1 MNTRRP
7 DSAAPLTQA
16 RRIVVKVGSALLVD
30 GDTGRVN
37 RAWLETLVEDLL
49 RLRKRGQPVILVSAG
64 AIVLGRRRLG
74 LKHGALRLEESQAA
88 AAVGQIRLAHA
99 YKELL
104 EGCDVTVAQVLL
116 TLEDSE
122 RRRRYLNARA
132 TLESLL
138 ALGALPV
145 INENDTVATAEI
157 RYGDND
163 RLAARVAQMAG
174 ADCLVLLSD
183 VEGLYS
189 ADPTRDPGARFIHE
203 VPQITPGIEAMA
215 GRAAAQVGSG
225 GMAAKMAAARI
236 AVAAGCHMCIA
247 AGVHRHPLRRIEEG
261 ADCTWFVPSATPAAA
276 SKQWIAGTL
285 RPAGA
290 LTIDAGARRALLEGR
305 SLLPAGVI
313 AARGRFDR
321 GDTVSVLAADGAE
334 IARGIVAYSDVDAAR
349 IMGRKSSEI
358 ADILGFR
365 GRDEMIHRDDLVLM
379 RQELTG
385 AVWRGPAR
393 TGSTTGA
400 GARPSGLG
408 RTRVAVP
415 LAVAGTARERATT
428 VPADAGAL
436 CLKSGNAGLLRGG
449 SESQHSSRALHECL
463 APGLQSAGLPAQCI
477 QLVPLTDRA
486 AVGYMLA
493 GMSEYLDVIVPR
505 GGKTLVQRVQ
515 KEARGPVIGHL
526 EGNCHEY
533 IDRRP
538 DRRLAATIPTD

>member
-7 DSAAPLTQA
+7 DSAAPLTKA

-30 GDTGRVN
+30 GETGRVN

-49 RLRKRGQPVILVSAG
+49 RLRKRGQRVILVSSG
-64 AIVLGRRRLG
+64 AIALGRRRLG
-74 LKHGALRLEESQAA
+74 LKHGTLRLEESQAA

-163 RLAARVAQMAG
+163 RLAARVAQMVG

-189 ADPTRDPGARFIHE
+189 ADPNREPGARFIHE
-203 VPQITPGIEAMA
+203 VPQITPEIEAMA
-215 GRAAAQVGSG
+215 GSSASQVGSG
-225 GMAAKMAAARI
+225 GMTAKIAAARI

-261 ADCTWFVPSATPAAA
+261 ADCTWFVPTATPAAA
-276 SKQWIAGTL
+276 RKQWIAGTL

-290 LTIDAGARRALLEGR
+290 ITIDAGALRALLEGS
-305 SLLPAGVI
+305 SLLPAGVTG
-313 AARGRFDR
+313 ARGRFDR
-321 GDTVSVLAADGAE
+321 GDTVSVLSADGAE
-334 IARGIVAYSDVDAAR
+334 IARGMVAYSDVDAAR

-379 RQELTG
+379 RQEF
-385 AVWRGPAR
+385 
-393 TGSTTGA
+393 STA
-400 GARPSGLG
+400 AEP
-408 RTRVAVP
+408 
-415 LAVAGTARERATT
+415 
-428 VPADAGAL
+428 VPAP
-436 CLKSGNAGLLRGG
+436 
-449 SESQHSSRALHECL
+449 Q
-463 APGLQSAGLPAQCI
+463 P
-477 QLVPLTDRA
+477 VP
-486 AVGYMLA
+486 
-493 GMSEYLDVIVPR
+493 
-505 GGKTLVQRVQ
+505 
-515 KEARGPVIGHL
+515 
-526 EGNCHEY
+526 
-533 IDRRP
+533 
-538 DRRLAATIPTD
+538 